1 MSHCQLNLEEALCG
15 PIKIMLSKLVRS
27 TITRVMLAALAC
39 LLCVFSSSLVPSA
52 VAHGLGQSYI
62 YFQIREDSISTR
74 IELPIKE
81 LNDVLELGF
90 SADEKVKSEDIE
102 PHLEG
107 IKAYVDKH
115 LTLDCDPDACRQE
128 FRDYG
133 FLNTTFAQFLQLNY
147 DLAGFQELPQSV
159 DVTYDAILEQLPQQ
173 TNMLL
178 VEENWRT
185 GTFQNE
191 SEPLLIFTQP
201 GQTQTLDLTAGGL
214 WQGFSAIVRLG
225 ILHIVSG
232 IDHVLFLIA
241 LLLPSALRRQEDQ
254 PWQPV
259 GKISTA
265 FTYLIKIATAFT
277 IAHSITL
284 CLATFQ
290 IVQVPSRLVESV
302 IAASI
307 GLAALDIF
315 YPIFRGRSWVI
326 IFLFGLFHGFGFA
339 DVLTNLGIT
348 NQHAALSLFGFN
360 LGIEIGQLMIIAVI
374 FPVLYFLRKQ
384 RFYPSVLLKTG
395 ALLLGA
401 MSLYWFIE
409 RAFDINI
416 RVLPVLQGLF

>member
-1 MSHCQLNLEEALCG
+1 MSHCQLHLEEALCG
-15 PIKIMLSKLVRS
+15 PIKLMFRLMRS
-27 TITRVMLAALAC
+27 TMIRVVLAALAC
-39 LLCVFSSSLVPSA
+39 LLCVLSSSLVPSA

-74 IELPIKE
+74 VELPIKE
-81 LNDVLELGF
+81 LNDVLELGL
-90 SADEKVKSEDIE
+90 STDEKVKSEDIE
-102 PHLEG
+102 PHLET
-107 IKAYVDKH
+107 IKTYVDKN
-115 LTLDCDPDACRQE
+115 LALDCAPDACRQE

-147 DLAGFQELPQSV
+147 DLAGFQALPQSI
-159 DVTYDAILEQLPQQ
+159 DVAYDVILEQLPQH

-191 SEPLLIFTQP
+191 SEPLIIFTKP

-214 WQGFSAIVRLG
+214 WQGFLAIVQLG

-232 IDHVLFLIA
+232 IDHVLFLVA
-241 LLLPSALRRQEDQ
+241 LLLPSVLRRQKDE

-259 GKISTA
+259 GKFSTA
-265 FTYLIKIATAFT
+265 CVYLIKIATAFT

-284 CLATFQ
+284 CLATLQ
-290 IVQVPSRLVESV
+290 IVQVPTRVVESV

-315 YPIFRGRSWVI
+315 YPVFRGRSWVI

-339 DVLTNLGIT
+339 DILTKLGIT

-374 FPVLYFLRKQ
+374 FPVLYFLRNQ
-384 RFYPSVLLKTG
+384 RFYPSVVMKTG